1 VSTVITFLSGRCVP
15 GCEIE
20 ARPLIPTDV
29 QPVIDQVRPL
39 ADTDS
44 VKRHPVAPR
53 LRAISQLLSQR
64 RCHDAGAAKLI
75 LEAFA
80 TESEPMIASVQRNM
94 GGRAGRNGTG
104 VADL

>member
-1 VSTVITFLSGRCVP
+1 MTQEL
-15 GCEIE
+15 
-20 ARPLIPTDV
+20 
-29 QPVIDQVRPL
+29 
-39 ADTDS
+39 
-44 VKRHPVAPR
+44 
-53 LRAISQLLSQR
+53 
-64 RCHDAGAAKLI
+64 AKLI